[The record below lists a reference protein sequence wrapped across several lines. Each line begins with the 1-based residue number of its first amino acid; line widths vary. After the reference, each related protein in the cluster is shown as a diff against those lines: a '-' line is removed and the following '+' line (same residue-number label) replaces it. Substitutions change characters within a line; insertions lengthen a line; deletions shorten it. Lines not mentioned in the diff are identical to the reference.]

1 MNNPIYNPATGQFT
15 RDGERC
21 DWVSDGAA
29 WVYWDGRRTSA
40 HRAAWFSMHGEW
52 PSEIDHVNRDQRDNR
67 SCNLRRSTRQQNN
80 FNRSKFST
88 NKSGEKG
95 VLFDRANNRWQ
106 VRVFARPIKF
116 YANATSKIS
125 AILAARLVRRELH
138 GEFACE

>member
-1 MNNPIYNPATGQFT
+1 
-15 RDGERC
+15 
-21 DWVSDGAA
+21 
-29 WVYWDGRRTSA
+29 
-40 HRAAWFSMHGEW
+40 MHGEW